1 MARELPVS
9 EEIQRLI
16 RSSETARSVLGSE
29 IRDLKHRLDV
39 PARVRSS
46 LKSNPTGWIGGSIV
60 AGLAGSL
67 LFRRKEKRE
76 AAPKKKGL
84 WGFILGLAITGLRP
98 LVKVWL
104 AGQLKNYIGNRFG
117 HDPYEGIPPRT
128 SHRATPFYK

>member
-16 RSSETARSVLGSE
+16 RSSEAARTVLGSE

-46 LKSNPTGWIGGSIV
+46 LKSNPTSWIGGSVV

-67 LFRRKEKRE
+67 LFRRKAKRTP
-76 AAPKKKGL
+76 APKKKGL
-84 WGFILGLAITGLRP
+84 LGFILGLAFTGLRP
-98 LVKVWL
+98 LLKVWL
-104 AGQLKNYIGNRFG
+104 AGQLKNYIGSRFG
-117 HDPYEGIPPRT
+117 HDPYEGHSPRT